1 MAQQELKKGDVIRRK
16 LSTSSLSVGSYKVI
30 DDVGRY
36 GVYAHDIPQNSLG
49 SSYYT
54 KESIA
59 KIPHLA
65 LRITNDEIK
74 SIIEDRL
81 SWVQHLLNKSWNAA
95 YVQQYSKDKAAV
107 ITLCSNTSHLIV
119 TEPIFRMVVRD
130 GKQYVKLEFVR
141 ILESVVK

>member
-1 MAQQELKKGDVIRRK
+1 MAQQEFKKGDVIRRK
-16 LSTSSLSVGSYKVI
+16 LSTSSLAVGSYKIV
-30 DDVGRY
+30 DDVTKH

-49 SSYYT
+49 SLYYT
-54 KESIA
+54 KESVA

-65 LRITNDEIK
+65 LRIPNNEIK

-81 SWVQHLLNKSWNAA
+81 SWVQHLLNKSLDSA
-95 YVQQYSKDKAAV
+95 YVQQYTKDKAAV
-107 ITLCSNTSHLIV
+107 ITLYSNTSHLIV
-119 TEPIFRMVVRD
+119 TEPIFRIVIRD